1 MKSTFKL
8 SLKQNEKIYLNGA
21 VVRAD
26 RKVTLELMNDV
37 QFLLESHVLQAGE
50 ADTPLRQL
58 YFMVQVMLMDP
69 EGARQAR
76 EMFRHS
82 LPLLIA
88 SFKDP
93 QICATLKQVD
103 GLVSEGAVFEALKAI
118 RSLYGLEAQALGHAN
133 DSAPQRRQM
142 AAGAQF

>member
-8 SLKQNEKIYLNGA
+8 SLKPNEKIYLNGA

-88 SFKDP
+88 SFQNP

-103 GLVSEGAVFEALKAI
+103 GLVSEGSVFEALKAI